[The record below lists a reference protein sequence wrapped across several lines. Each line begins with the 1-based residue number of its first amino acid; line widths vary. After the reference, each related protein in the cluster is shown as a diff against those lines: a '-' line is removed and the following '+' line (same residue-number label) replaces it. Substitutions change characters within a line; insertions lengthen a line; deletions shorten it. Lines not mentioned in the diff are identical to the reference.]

1 MGKRVGQVGIIILL
15 LFSKTAVRPTKASFP
30 TSMHNKFIARNIP
43 EIRIETLGRHSHHT
57 CSHNTA
63 AESGKT
69 SRSLRKPLPSNLQ
82 PMNESSRLQQSQ
94 VNHPSSWEAL
104 SHPTSQNNNSSSRHQ
119 SHSSHPPPPNKTQGI
134 PRSQPLC
141 LLYKYTLFPATPR
154 TSR

>member
-1 MGKRVGQVGIIILL
+1 M
-15 LFSKTAVRPTKASFP
+15 FSKTAVRPTKASFP

-119 SHSSHPPPPNKTQGI
+119 SHSSHPPPQTKHKEYHAHSPFAYFTNI
-134 PRSQPLC
+134 PYS
-141 LLYKYTLFPATPR
+141 LLPHAQAGS
-154 TSR
+154 TST